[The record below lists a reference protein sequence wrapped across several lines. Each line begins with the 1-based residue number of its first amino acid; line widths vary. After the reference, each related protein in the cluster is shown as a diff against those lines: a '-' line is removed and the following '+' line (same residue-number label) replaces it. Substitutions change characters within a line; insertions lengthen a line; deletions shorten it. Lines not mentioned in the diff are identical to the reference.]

1 MDDQEKAKYD
11 DSLLNDSDY
20 YQIGVGKFSL
30 SIKYIFLMSVG
41 GFVIMLA
48 ASEGED
54 TEKFCPNSHKMKKVQ
69 LSDEQEKHLDT
80 VEEVSKDLN
89 FEVSWKKSYIK
100 TSKGSIFS
108 INKNKSIYN
117 DKLL

>member
-41 GFVIMLA
+41 GFLIMLA
-48 ASEGED
+48 ASEGE
-54 TEKFCPNSHKMKKVQ
+54 EIENYCPNSHKMKKVQ
-69 LSDEQEKHLDT
+69 LSDELEKHLEA

-89 FEVSWKKSYIK
+89 FEVAWKKSYLK
-100 TSKGSIFS
+100 TTKGNIFS
-108 INKNKSIYN
+108 TNKNKGIYN